1 MTPPGVALP
10 CVEAT
15 ITGRRMSTR
24 AVAGLIGGAL
34 VYSWFVGGYR
44 PFTLPM
50 EIAVS
55 IPIVVALVLALWRR
69 APRTVDAT
77 PVHNRRLGYAIWAG
91 LFALAA
97 AWELIAYFSLPR
109 YDHPTLSIIT
119 DSIMST
125 HPGRSLIFAL
135 WLALGCLFFAPAP
148 EARR

>member
-1 MTPPGVALP
+1 
-10 CVEAT
+10 VEAT
-15 ITGRRMSTR
+15 TTGRRLDTR
-24 AVAGLIGGAL
+24 AVAGLIGAAL
-34 VYSWFVGGYR
+34 VYSWFAGGYR

-69 APRTVDAT
+69 APRTVDAGPT
-77 PVHNRRLGYAIWAG
+77 RTWRIGYAIWAG

-125 HPGRSLIFAL
+125 HRGRALIFAL
-135 WLALGCLFFAPAP
+135 WLALGWLFFAPAP
-148 EARR
+148 ATQR

>member
-1 MTPPGVALP
+1 M
-10 CVEAT
+10 EAT
-15 ITGRRMSTR
+15 ITGRRRDAR
-24 AVAGLIGGAL
+24 AVAGVIGAAL
-34 VYSWFVGGYR
+34 VYSWFAGGYR
-44 PFTLPM
+44 PFTWPM

-55 IPIVVALVLALWRR
+55 IPIVVALVLALWRS
-69 APRTVDAT
+69 APRTVDAGPT
-77 PVHNRRLGYAIWAG
+77 RTRRIGYAIWAG

-119 DSIMST
+119 DSIMSS

-135 WLALGCLFFAPAP
+135 WLALGWLFFAPAP